1 MLPVFYMKQ
10 FVEESEL
17 IKRHVSELVRF
28 LLLTKVMLL
37 KNKVVKYG
45 RKEIYGLEKTPKI
58 IGN

>member
-1 MLPVFYMKQ
+1 MKQ

-28 LLLTKVMLL
+28 LLLTRVMLL